1 MAALKMSAKKA
12 AYWNQRFEQ
21 AHREGPEAF
30 ARVWLDLVKISALQ
44 KARRTRDP
52 AVWNTLSA
60 ELERIYRNH
69 CA

>member
-1 MAALKMSAKKA
+1 MALQMSEKKA

-21 AHREGPEAF
+21 AHRQGPEAF
-30 ARVWLDLVKISALQ
+30 ARVWLDLVKVSALQ
-44 KARRTRDP
+44 KAKKSGDA
-52 AVWNTLSA
+52 AVWNALAA

>member
-1 MAALKMSAKKA
+1 MDIAGMSPKKA

-30 ARVWLDLVKISALQ
+30 ARVWLDLVKVAALQ
-44 KARRTRDP
+44 KARRTNDP
-52 AVWNTLSA
+52 AVFNHLSA
-60 ELERIYRNH
+60 GLEQIYRAY